1 MAFDSRTP
9 VGWLKNKFDGK
20 YVKAKGLWKDRDA
33 LCYWREILITR
44 YFPKSRRYEGTFKH
58 INQKAKLPRIYILFD
73 AEDPDKFVTRFKHA
87 YQTRVYADSLIK
99 YNYYI
104 ENMPIHE
111 IPELDHEKID
121 RILIKTQNTKAL
133 RGKSSADTTL
143 LNEINFDF
151 AKTMNKIIFDKH
163 LKEKGANGLITD
175 SLTLPQET
183 PAELTQYF
191 GMISIPA
198 HDYPS
203 TVSKFIASTLLKT
216 NEIVFAL
223 QDIKKECNDVTCR
236 DIYNPNI
243 NKTMGIEDFKQIQ
256 NSSISQTSYYLRET
270 WVNKIKDII
279 QMNLNI
285 IKGHSN
291 DLNASDGNWFN
302 LNETNRNVYDIGNL
316 KKFLTKIKFL
326 MQNTLLVLTRKSI
339 YKFKE
344 AILSFLPLSCKV
356 NDLCSIENKFIS
368 DEEQAKLDED
378 PYSTSTDPIPLFSI
392 DLILEE
398 GSTAPQYSVDPG
410 DVVSSIMQ
418 IFDLGIEKLQEIS
431 QLEQKLMPHLF
442 KKETGMYLKAT
453 TRPRIEPQKADPF
466 DKTIMENENMWVWDA
481 YTHLR
486 SELMRAIYPMDDFI
500 TCEFLENLK

>member
-163 LKEKGANGLITD
+163 LKEKGSNGLITD
-175 SLTLPQET
+175 SLTLPPET

-356 NDLCSIENKFIS
+356 NDL
-368 DEEQAKLDED
+368 
-378 PYSTSTDPIPLFSI
+378 
-392 DLILEE
+392 
-398 GSTAPQYSVDPG
+398 
-410 DVVSSIMQ
+410 
-418 IFDLGIEKLQEIS
+418 
-431 QLEQKLMPHLF
+431 
-442 KKETGMYLKAT
+442 
-453 TRPRIEPQKADPF
+453 
-466 DKTIMENENMWVWDA
+466 
-481 YTHLR
+481 
-486 SELMRAIYPMDDFI
+486 
-500 TCEFLENLK
+500 